1 MQSSAFIAIVGRP
14 NVGKSSLLN
23 AIIGEKI
30 AIVTDKPQ
38 TTRTKITGILTD
50 KDVQLV
56 FIDTPGLHKPKNKLS
71 EYMVKQINDS
81 IGDVDFVILVTEPTD
96 EIYKAE
102 LKIIEDLKRTKLPA
116 IVLINKIDTVTNK
129 DGMMKKMLAL
139 SNAYDFQAII
149 PISVLNNDGIDV
161 VMDYAKKQA
170 VEGPHHFPSDSLTD
184 QSERILVGEMIRE
197 KILMHMRDEIPH
209 GIAVGVE
216 KMKERSDKDMLDIDA
231 IIYCE
236 RETHKGMVIGKK
248 GEMLK
253 QIASQARMDM
263 ESFFQI
269 KVNLQCWVKVRE
281 DWRSKEGSIKHLGYK

>member
-23 AIIGEKI
+23 ALIGEKI

-81 IGDVDFVILVTEPTD
+81 IGDVDFVILVTEPTH

-116 IVLINKIDTVTNK
+116 IALINKIDTITNK
-129 DGMMKKMLAL
+129 DDMMKKMLAL
-139 SNAYDFQAII
+139 SSAYDFEAIV
-149 PISVLNNDGIDV
+149 PISVLNKDGIDI

-197 KILMHMRDEIPH
+197 KILTHMRDEIPH

-216 KMKERSDKDMLDIDA
+216 KMKERTDKDMLDIEA

-253 QIASQARMDM
+253 LIASEARVDM

-269 KVNLQCWVKVRE
+269 KINLQCWVKVRE
-281 DWRSKEGSIKHLGYK
+281 DWRTKEGSIKHLGYK